1 MFLDYLWFS
10 KNSNKSE
17 LNSQSLQE
25 KPERSVLKSITWRI
39 VGTADTVIISW
50 IVTGALTLAFS
61 IGFVELLSKML
72 LYFVHERI
80 WNRVRWGK

>member
-1 MFLDYLWFS
+1 MFLDYLWYS

-17 LNSQSLQE
+17 SDTRSLQE
-25 KPERSVLKSITWRI
+25 RPERSVLKSITWRI

-80 WNRVRWGK
+80 WNKVRWGK

>member
-1 MFLDYLWFS
+1 MFLDYLWLN
-10 KNSNKSE
+10 KNTNKSD
-17 LNSQSLQE
+17 LDSRSLQE
-25 KPERSVLKSITWRI
+25 RPERSIIKSITWRI

-80 WNRVRWGK
+80 WNKVRWGK

>member
-10 KNSNKSE
+10 KNSNKSD
-17 LNSQSLQE
+17 LDSPTLQE
-25 KPERSVLKSITWRI
+25 RPERSILKSITWRI
-39 VGTADTVIISW
+39 LGTADTVIISW

-80 WNRVRWGK
+80 WNKVRWGK

>member
-61 IGFVELLSKML
+61 IGFVELLSKMI

>member
-1 MFLDYLWFS
+1 MFLDYLWIN
-10 KNSNKSE
+10 KNTHKSNRESE
-17 LNSQSLQE
+17 GLQE
-25 KPERSVLKSITWRI
+25 RPERSILKSITWRI

-72 LYFVHERI
+72 LYFIHERI

>member
-10 KNSNKSE
+10 KNTSKTHMDSGT
-17 LNSQSLQE
+17 LQE
-25 KPERSVLKSITWRI
+25 RPERSILKSISWRI

-50 IVTGALTLAFS
+50 IVTGALTVAFS
-61 IGFVELLSKML
+61 IGFVELLSKMV

-80 WNRVRWGK
+80 WNKVRWGK

>member
-1 MFLDYLWFS
+1 MFLDYLWIGKNTS
-10 KNSNKSE
+10 KSDLASPG
-17 LNSQSLQE
+17 LQDR
-25 KPERSVLKSITWRI
+25 PERSILKSITWRI

-80 WNRVRWGK
+80 WNKIRWGK

>member
-17 LNSQSLQE
+17 LNSQSLRE

>member
-1 MFLDYLWFS
+1 MILDYLWFS
-10 KNSNKSE
+10 KNTNKSD
-17 LNSQSLQE
+17 LDSQNLQE
-25 KPERSVLKSITWRI
+25 RPERSILKSITWRI

-80 WNRVRWGK
+80 WNKVRWGK

>member
-1 MFLDYLWFS
+1 MFLDYLWLN
-10 KNSNKSE
+10 KNRNKSD
-17 LNSQSLQE
+17 LDSRSLQE
-25 KPERSVLKSITWRI
+25 KPERSIVKSITWRI

-72 LYFVHERI
+72 LYFVHERV
-80 WNRVRWGK
+80 WNKVRWGK

>member
-1 MFLDYLWFS
+1 MFLDYLWFT
-10 KNSNKSE
+10 KNSNKSD
-17 LNSQSLQE
+17 LDSQTLQE
-25 KPERSVLKSITWRI
+25 RPERSILKSITWRI

-80 WNRVRWGK
+80 WNKVRWGK

>member
-1 MFLDYLWFS
+1 MFLDYLWLN
-10 KNSNKSE
+10 KNTNKSDLE
-17 LNSQSLQE
+17 VRSLQE
-25 KPERSVLKSITWRI
+25 RPERSILKSITWRI

-80 WNRVRWGK
+80 WNKVRWGK

>member
-1 MFLDYLWFS
+1 MFLDYLWFT
-10 KNSNKSE
+10 KNTNKSD
-17 LNSQSLQE
+17 LDSQTLQE
-25 KPERSVLKSITWRI
+25 RPERSILKSITWRL

-50 IVTGALTLAFS
+50 IITGTLSLAFS

-80 WNRVRWGK
+80 WNKVRWGK

>member
-1 MFLDYLWFS
+1 MFLDYLWLN
-10 KNSNKSE
+10 KNTNKSD
-17 LNSQSLQE
+17 LDVRSLQE
-25 KPERSVLKSITWRI
+25 RPERSILKSITWRI

-80 WNRVRWGK
+80 WNKVRWGK

>member
-1 MFLDYLWFS
+1 MFLDYLWLN
-10 KNSNKSE
+10 KNTNKSD
-17 LNSQSLQE
+17 LDVCSLQE
-25 KPERSVLKSITWRI
+25 RPERSILKSITWRI

-80 WNRVRWGK
+80 WNKVRWGK